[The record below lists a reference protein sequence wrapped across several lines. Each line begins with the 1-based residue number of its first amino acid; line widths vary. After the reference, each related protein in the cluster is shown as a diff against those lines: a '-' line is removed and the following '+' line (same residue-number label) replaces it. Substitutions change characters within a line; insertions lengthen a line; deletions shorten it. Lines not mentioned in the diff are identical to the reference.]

1 MSINK
6 KLAMAAAV
14 SAAFVGF
21 TQSVSAHTTMREN
34 STMEANQ
41 PATGATTA
49 PGVNYLSGFNIPHG
63 CDGLPVRA
71 QGAVFPNGDSA
82 VAYIDDGVATTPN
95 TPVDL
100 NDHVWFIPSSPGAG
114 LKNLGPVIYQDKN
127 TFRTITKKLDG
138 TNRVRGVAY
147 DSGYLQ
153 LDLTAYNPIR
163 VTIPAL
169 KPTSCAKRLIIR
181 IPTVNWCS
189 KSQTDASRMDAWIG
203 HETGL
208 FVRLPTDPA
217 SIISENFWPQIVVN
231 RQASNPVPAG
241 CTPAE
246 GYDVAVEPTVTDVDS
261 YLPIPGYYPTP

>member
-1 MSINK
+1 MTISNK
-6 KLAMAAAV
+6 LVMAAAV
-14 SAAFVGF
+14 SAALVGI
-21 TQSVSAHTTMREN
+21 TQSASAHTTMRES
-34 STMEANQ
+34 STTEAPQ
-41 PATGATTA
+41 PSAGTTTA
-49 PGVNYLSGFNIPHG
+49 GVNFFTGWNIPHG
-63 CDGLPVRA
+63 CDGTPVRA
-71 QGAVFPNGDSA
+71 QGAVFPNGTSV
-82 VAYIDDGVATTPN
+82 VAYIEDGNAATPN
-95 TPVDL
+95 TPINL
-100 NDHVWFIPSSPGAG
+100 QDHIHPIPPASARI
-114 LKNLGPVIYQDKN
+114 LNLGPVFYQDKN
-127 TFRTITKKLDG
+127 TFRTITRKLDG
-138 TNRVRGVAY
+138 TGAVRGVIY

-153 LDLTAYNPIR
+153 ADLSAYNPVR

-169 KPTSCAKRLIIR
+169 KPNSCAKRLIIR

-189 KSQTDASRMDAWIG
+189 KSQTDATRMDAWIG

-246 GYDVAVEPTVTDVDS
+246 GYDVAVEPTVDDVNS